1 MSDKKEKIKM
11 SLLIYSPPKNST
23 LNIKSY
29 LFIKK
34 NYCFFILSLCLHYT
48 EMVLRE
54 DQN

>member
-1 MSDKKEKIKM
+1 MSDKKPKRKT

-23 LNIKSY
+23 LNIRSY
-29 LFIKK
+29 FFIKEI
-34 NYCFFILSLCLHYT
+34 FFLILSLCLHYT

>member
-34 NYCFFILSLCLHYT
+34 IIVFLYYHCVYITLKWC
-48 EMVLRE
+48 
-54 DQN
+54 

>member
-1 MSDKKEKIKM
+1 MSYKKEKIKM

-34 NYCFFILSLCLHYT
+34 IIVFLYYHCVYITLKWC
-48 EMVLRE
+48 
-54 DQN
+54 